1 MPAKVRS
8 LLCAA
13 FIPCG
18 ERNSNVSDPSETCIC
33 RPPFAALPIAFSSYG
48 SRFVQV
54 ILSSFQVFLEICPEE
69 EWPGRSK
76 ERSLHWQGENQ
87 EEKMTVAELM
97 HHNFDEI
104 FIELDPVK
112 REAMM
117 RNAYTED
124 SVWIHPGGRL
134 VGIAA
139 INEAASEIRKR
150 IPEYRYKVVGDI
162 QTMHNVGMCRWGSG
176 LPDQPFRYTGTDVLE
191 ERDGRVAVFY
201 TFIDSGTPPVSSTE

>member
-1 MPAKVRS
+1 MAGKLKGKIVTLAK
-8 LLCAA
+8 
-13 FIPCG
+13 
-18 ERNSNVSDPSETCIC
+18 RNK
-33 RPPFAALPIAFSSYG
+33 G
-48 SRFVQV
+48 
-54 ILSSFQVFLEICPEE
+54 
-69 EWPGRSK
+69 
-76 ERSLHWQGENQ
+76 
-87 EEKMTVAELM
+87 EKMTVAELM

-117 RNAYTED
+117 RNTYRED

-150 IPEYRYKVVGDI
+150 IPEYRYTVVGDI
-162 QTMHNVGMCRWGSG
+162 HTMHNVGMCRWGSG

>member
-1 MPAKVRS
+1 
-8 LLCAA
+8 
-13 FIPCG
+13 
-18 ERNSNVSDPSETCIC
+18 
-33 RPPFAALPIAFSSYG
+33 
-48 SRFVQV
+48 
-54 ILSSFQVFLEICPEE
+54 
-69 EWPGRSK
+69 
-76 ERSLHWQGENQ
+76 
-87 EEKMTVAELM
+87 MTVAELM

-112 REAMM
+112 REAMIHD
-117 RNAYTED
+117 AYKED
-124 SVWIHPGGRL
+124 CVWIHPGGRL

-162 QTMHNVGMCRWGSG
+162 RTMHNVGMCRWGSG

-201 TFIDSGTPPVSSTE
+201 TFIDSGTPPVSPTESGLPLDGKRGRPRAVAPLDSCRTAVAKPACLNARAGKHTASCHPRWFLPS

>member
-1 MPAKVRS
+1 
-8 LLCAA
+8 
-13 FIPCG
+13 
-18 ERNSNVSDPSETCIC
+18 
-33 RPPFAALPIAFSSYG
+33 
-48 SRFVQV
+48 
-54 ILSSFQVFLEICPEE
+54 
-69 EWPGRSK
+69 
-76 ERSLHWQGENQ
+76 
-87 EEKMTVAELM
+87 MTAAELM
-97 HHNFDEI
+97 HHNFDAI

-124 SVWIHPGGRL
+124 CVWIHPGGRL

-162 QTMHNVGMCRWGSG
+162 RTMHNVGMCRWGSG

-191 ERDGRVAVFY
+191 ERNGRVVVFY
-201 TFIDSGTPPVSSTE
+201 TFIDSGTPPVSSTRIRPSLGWKTWLTHTSAVRYQPRRTMPTRCSRRISEIQTHLIQLGRL

>member
-1 MPAKVRS
+1 MAGKLGGKIALVAGGSSGIGLATAKGVHDGGTVS
-8 LLCAA
+8 GLMSVTSAK
-13 FIPCG
+13 
-18 ERNSNVSDPSETCIC
+18 RNK
-33 RPPFAALPIAFSSYG
+33 G
-48 SRFVQV
+48 
-54 ILSSFQVFLEICPEE
+54 
-69 EWPGRSK
+69 
-76 ERSLHWQGENQ
+76 
-87 EEKMTVAELM
+87 EKMTVAELM
-97 HHNFDEI
+97 RNNFDKI

-124 SVWIHPGGRL
+124 CVWIHPGGRL

-150 IPEYRYKVVGDI
+150 IPEYRYTVVGDI
-162 QTMHNVGMCRWGSG
+162 HTMHNVGMCRWGSG
-176 LPDQPFRYTGTDVLE
+176 LPDQPFRYTGTDVVE